1 VLGERVTR
9 DMIRY
14 ANKRQLDLQ
23 GCRAEQ
29 PSELGFR
36 ADFVR
41 HEVEQTDTQWPYVL
55 AHGVSLAH
63 HHDTLGFKRATSREI
78 IGNLDRHFASVL
90 LSGTTRV
97 A

>member
-1 VLGERVTR
+1 
-9 DMIRY
+9 
-14 ANKRQLDLQ
+14 
-23 GCRAEQ
+23 
-29 PSELGFR
+29 LGFG

-55 AHGVSLAH
+55 AHGVSLTH
-63 HHDTLGFKRATSREI
+63 HHDTLGFERTASGQIVR
-78 IGNLDRHFASVL
+78 NLDRHFASVL